1 MQVGRLLLATSEH
14 LEQRDSPS
22 ANSAASLLADGDHY
36 ARNAG
41 SNFLPT
47 SWRIAQ
53 FSNARAPTVDD
64 VVVYIDG
71 SWDLFHVG
79 HVEIL
84 EQAKALG
91 TFLLVG
97 IHDDATINKHQ
108 GRNYPIMNLHER
120 VLNVLSCSHVDDVII
135 GAPWSV
141 SDDMIT
147 TFNIQKVVALADP
160 NLSDASLAPSSVV
173 SAESGLEADPYK
185 LAKAKGIFQTMDH
198 KGALTNEQLVER
210 IIENRE
216 KFVNRNK
223 TREKKELAYL
233 ENDKAFVAEVQR
245 PR

>member
-1 MQVGRLLLATSEH
+1 MLLATSEH
-14 LEQRDSPS
+14 LEHRNVS
-22 ANSAASLLADGDHY
+22 AKDESSDGTQSESHY

-53 FSNARAPTVDD
+53 FSNSRAPTSDD

-84 EQAKALG
+84 ERVKQLG
-91 TFLLVG
+91 SFLSVG
-97 IHDDATINKHQ
+97 VHDDATINKVQ

-120 VLNVLSCSHVDDVII
+120 VLNVLSCEYVDDVII
-135 GAPWSV
+135 GAPWTV
-141 SDDMIT
+141 SEDMIT
-147 TFNIQKVVALADP
+147 TFNVQKVVSVNMSGTDLVPHGLDP
-160 NLSDASLAPSSVV
+160 
-173 SAESGLEADPYK
+173 DPYQ
-185 LAKAKGIFQTMDH
+185 LAKSRGIFESVATSDS
-198 KGALTNEQLVER
+198 LTTDQLVQR

-223 TREKKELAYL
+223 SREKKELDYITNAK
-233 ENDKAFVAEVQR
+233 EFVAEVQR
-245 PR
+245 PQ